1 MVPAEKV
8 EEHGARHREQVR
20 VRVRVRARFTARAAN
35 PNPNLN
41 PNRMLPSTAERG
53 GPDAGNDEGIK
64 NTISTDVIEINTTI

>member
-35 PNPNLN
+35 PNPN
-41 PNRMLPSTAERG
+41 RMLPSTAEKG